1 MDEDSSLLEITIDKK
16 NYLRLYVY
24 AYHDELR
31 FTISL
36 ETDDSV
42 ISSEHLKPA
51 YCPFT
56 GKKISSDNKDMH
68 QLAKGISL
76 KQSNGKMLE
85 HCCFIEG
92 KTIHLQTPQRHLH
105 YHLAFDP
112 LTGIGTQGLKS

>member
-16 NYLRLYVY
+16 NYLRLYAY
-24 AYHDELR
+24 TYHDELR
-31 FTISL
+31 FTVSL

-56 GKKISSDNKDMH
+56 GKKVSSDSEDMH
-68 QLAKGISL
+68 RLTKGISL
-76 KQSNGKMLE
+76 KQSNGKILE

-92 KTIHLQTPQRHLH
+92 ETIHLHTPQRHLH

-112 LTGIGTQGLKS
+112 LTGIGARRPKS